1 MLIPRRSFAVLL
13 VCAVV
18 LCFLPGCSSTTQA
31 VTPTLPVLSSSTA
44 DGYEILGGTWAV
56 GGLYYEKHLIDITDS
71 DSLMDLYDTTYL
83 YFYEGGTFLY
93 MNLFNRRGSYVR
105 KDTNSFILNTDTV
118 FLYDITE
125 KGLEEKEVESSS
137 KDSYLVTIIDDNT
150 IQLDDLD
157 PATGNAAADSHTL
170 VFVKED
176 QSSDYIQENKTPL
189 NGSSSAK
196 GSNNGSRTDTP
207 VATEHNSL
215 QTPSSGTTS
224 GMRNALKSAKNYLSV
239 MAFSYSGLV
248 EQLEYEGYSSSE
260 ATYAADNCGAD
271 WYEQAVKSA
280 KQYLDVMA
288 FSRSGLIEQLEYEGY
303 THDQAVY
310 GVDKAY

>member
-1 MLIPRRSFAVLL
+1 M
-13 VCAVV
+13 
-18 LCFLPGCSSTTQA
+18 
-31 VTPTLPVLSSSTA
+31 
-44 DGYEILGGTWAV
+44 
-56 GGLYYEKHLIDITDS
+56 
-71 DSLMDLYDTTYL
+71 
-83 YFYEGGTFLY
+83 
-93 MNLFNRRGSYVR
+93 
-105 KDTNSFILNTDTV
+105 
-118 FLYDITE
+118 YDITE